1 MRARAHLYR
10 RPVRVVRPPRPLKP
24 AVAKPPAAKPPV
36 LSAVTARFRVL
47 LVGNNYVGTA
57 NELSGC
63 VADIQ
68 HAKQYFR
75 GKAPAAA
82 YYELSDAKV
91 GGAIVHGPQGPGTRA
106 NILAGIEWL
115 VGGARAGDYMYVHYS
130 GHGSKLR
137 TAEAGEVDRVDSTW
151 VPLDYTKAGCIV
163 DNDLRTKLAARV
175 PAGAVLWVTSDSCHS
190 GSVLD
195 LRYTFVDASGRAAAG
210 ATATTTSALTENAY
224 YAPTRGRVLLL
235 SGCKDLQT
243 SADAYEDNM
252 AQGALSWA
260 LFSALASH
268 GSAGLNALLKQVRTL
283 LAGHRYAQ
291 MPQLSSGQSQDL
303 AESFAHLLA
312 L

>member
-1 MRARAHLYR
+1 MRTRAHLYR
-10 RPVRVVRPPRPLKP
+10 RPSRAVRPPKKP
-24 AVAKPPAAKPPV
+24 AAAKPPV
-36 LSAVTARFRVL
+36 LPAAVPPATARFRVL
-47 LVGNNYVGTA
+47 LIGNNYVGTA

-75 GKAPAAA
+75 GKVPAAA

-91 GGAIVHGPQGPGTRA
+91 GGAVVHGPQGPGTRA

-115 VGGARAGDYMYVHYS
+115 VGGARAGDRMYVHYS
-130 GHGSKLR
+130 GHGGSLR

-151 VPLDYTKAGCIV
+151 VPLDYSKAGCIV

-195 LRYTFVDASGRAAAG
+195 LRYAFVDASGRTAAG
-210 ATATTTSALTENAY
+210 ATAITTSALTENAY

-260 LFSALASH
+260 LFSALGTH
-268 GSAGLNALLKQVRTL
+268 GSSGGLNGLLKQVRTL
-283 LAGHRYAQ
+283 LAGHRYTQ

-303 AESFAHLLA
+303 AESFTHLLA